1 MHKKYAWFTMSRE
14 VEVNNIKMTAT
25 VPEDIQISLGTI
37 GTATN
42 TISPNEGSASLANGK
57 GVLYVV
63 CVQETLAK
71 EKAGESGKMSYQFKS
86 RREMDI
92 MWHFVAFSHS
102 FFDFAALRGLHSFD
116 CSGSGIGTT

>member
-1 MHKKYAWFTMSRE
+1 MELVYTD
-14 VEVNNIKMTAT
+14 NP
-25 VPEDIQISLGTI
+25 PEQNHS
-37 GTATN
+37 
-42 TISPNEGSASLANGK
+42 NGK
-57 GVLYVV
+57 IHKVTEKRYNNVYGADLVSFHISAVARVRNKLPLPYYSTFYFFLSILFRCQV

-102 FFDFAALRGLHSFD
+102 FFDF
-116 CSGSGIGTT
+116 CGTERFAFI